1 MTRSPS
7 RGSRRDLTPLER
19 AFYQRDTRVVAR
31 DLLGKLLVRGGDG
44 APAIA
49 RIVEVEA
56 YLGVGDP
63 ACHTFGGRRTSRVE
77 AMWGE
82 AGHLYVYFTYG
93 MHHCANV
100 VTRAAGVPEAV
111 LLRGAVAVHGAP
123 AMLARR
129 HGRGGPGMLL
139 GPARL
144 CEGLA
149 IDRSLN
155 GADLVTGAAVWIA
168 DDGLRCPQRAVRALP
183 RVGVAYAG
191 EAASWPLRFAVDL
204 AAPAAVVR
212 ARGSRPARGG
222 ALR

>member
-1 MTRSPS
+1 MA
-7 RGSRRDLTPLER
+7 L
-19 AFYQRDTRVVAR
+19 
-31 DLLGKLLVRGGDG
+31 DLLGKLLVRQIDG
-44 APAIA
+44 ALAIA

-63 ACHTFGGRRTSRVE
+63 ACHTFGGRRTARVE
-77 AMWGE
+77 VMWGE
-82 AGHLYVYFTYG
+82 AGNLYVYFTYG

-100 VTRAAGVPEAV
+100 VTRGAGVAEAV
-111 LLRGAVAVHGAP
+111 LLRGAVALHGAP
-123 AMLARR
+123 EMLARR
-129 HGRGGPGMLL
+129 HGRGGAGMLL

-155 GADLVTGAAVWIA
+155 GADLVTGAAVWVA
-168 DDGLRCPQRAVRALP
+168 DDGLRCPPRVVRTLP

-191 EAASWPLRFAVDL
+191 EAASWPLRFAVDQ
-204 AAPAAVVR
+204 AAPVAAVRV
-212 ARGSRPARGG
+212 RGSRPGRGG